1 MRFSKIFLSVFV
13 LGIMLSMGTTNAF
26 GHGLGSEIMLP
37 VMLGSKFVTLE
48 VSSSQI
54 PDTETREFS
63 FNLFD
68 LDTGITL
75 KDVTYFV
82 MVKKG
87 NQQLFEG
94 TFQRDDGILLMH
106 LIPTESKQVSVG
118 EQDAEFVG
126 SFFSP
131 NKIINAESNVFGS
144 GGLYIF
150 KVIITTAESYSNI
163 ISPAIDYDV
172 GVSVPDRT
180 YHDIDDV
187 NFGQQQLSIITY
199 YDLINDDF
207 NYNPTMKKASYSMP
221 FDWSKENIEQTSV
234 MHQEVIVP
242 KTFGDLMV
250 KSLSATINDLPMIN
264 NIITIDDFSN
274 EYRTIHLV
282 LSQNEL
288 LQISEKLQNPNDKIE
303 IAIMPAYDNLPLSTV
318 TGNGQYRIDLSWEPQ
333 NIESDSKTLFMFD
346 IMDIF
351 LIDKLVSVS
360 YDLSIVYDGK
370 KIFEKSGIS
379 SDTKSKQ
386 DKMEFLIPDYV
397 TGPIMLQFENLG
409 GNELANAFLPV
420 VVNRMGNEISIPD
433 WIRNNAGW
441 WATDKIDDS
450 SFLQGIQYLIKEKI
464 MIIPQTGKS
473 SDTDVTQLVP
483 AWVKNNAGWWA
494 EGEIDDKT
502 FVSGIQYL
510 IKVGII
516 KVS

>member
-1 MRFSKIFLSVFV
+1 MRFSIIFLSVFV
-13 LGIMLSMGTTNAF
+13 LGIILSMGITNSF

-37 VMLGSKFVTLE
+37 VTLNSKFVTLE
-48 VSSSQI
+48 VSSTQI

-75 KDVTYFV
+75 KDVTYFIT
-82 MVKKG
+82 VKKG
-87 NQQLFEG
+87 NDQLFEG
-94 TFQRDDGILLMH
+94 TYQRDDGILLMRF
-106 LIPTESKQVSVG
+106 IPTESKQVSV
-118 EQDAEFVG
+118 EERDAEIFG
-126 SFFSP
+126 SLFGP
-131 NKIINAESNVFGS
+131 NKIINAKSNAFES
-144 GGLYIF
+144 GGLYTF

-172 GVSVPDRT
+172 GISVPDRT
-180 YHDIDDV
+180 YHNIDDI

-207 NYNPTMKKASYSMP
+207 NYDPTIKKVSYSIP
-221 FDWSKENIEQTSV
+221 FDWSKENIEQSAV
-234 MHQEVIVP
+234 MHQEIIVP
-242 KTFGDLMV
+242 KIFGDLMV

-264 NIITIDDFSN
+264 NVITIDDFSS

-288 LQISEKLQNPNDKIE
+288 LQISERLQNPNNKME
-303 IAIMPAYDNLPLSTV
+303 IAVMPTRDNLPLSTV
-318 TGNGQYRIDLSWEPQ
+318 TENGQFRINLSWEPQ

-346 IMDIF
+346 IMDVF
-351 LIDKLVSVS
+351 LIDKLVSVN

-370 KIFEKSGIS
+370 KIFEKSDIS
-379 SDTKSKQ
+379 SDTKNKQ
-386 DKMEFLIPDYV
+386 NEIEFLIPDYV
-397 TGPIMLQFENLG
+397 TGPIILQFENLS

-441 WATDKIDDS
+441 WATDKIDNMA
-450 SFLQGIQYLIKEKI
+450 FLQGIQFLIKEKI
-464 MIIPQTGKS
+464 MIIPQTEKL
-473 SDTDVTQLVP
+473 SDTNTAQLVP
-483 AWVKNNAGWWA
+483 VWVKNNAGWWA
-494 EGEIDDKT
+494 GGEIDDKT

>member
-1 MRFSKIFLSVFV
+1 MKFSIIFLSVFV
-13 LGIMLSMGTTNAF
+13 LGIILSMGITNSF

-37 VMLGSKFVTLE
+37 VTLGSKFVTLE
-48 VSSSQI
+48 VSSTQI

-75 KDVTYFV
+75 KDVTYFII
-82 MVKKG
+82 VKKG
-87 NQQLFEG
+87 NEQLFEG
-94 TFQRDDGILLMH
+94 TYQRDDGILLIH
-106 LIPTESKQVSVG
+106 FIPTESKQIIVE
-118 EQDAEFVG
+118 EQDTEIFG
-126 SFFSP
+126 SLFGP
-131 NKIINAESNVFGS
+131 NKIISAKSNTFDS
-144 GGLYIF
+144 GGLYTF

-172 GVSVPDRT
+172 GISVPDRT

-187 NFGQQQLSIITY
+187 NFGQQQLGVITY

-207 NYNPTMKKASYSMP
+207 NYDSTVKKVSYSMP

-264 NIITIDDFSN
+264 NVITIDDFSS
-274 EYRTIHLV
+274 EYRIIHLV

-288 LQISEKLQNPNDKIE
+288 LQVSEKLQNPNDRID
-303 IAIMPAYDNLPLSTV
+303 IAILPTHNNLPLSTV
-318 TGNGQYRIDLSWEPQ
+318 TENGQFRIDMSWEPQ
-333 NIESDSKTLFMFD
+333 NIESGSKTLFMFD

-351 LIDKLVSVS
+351 LIDKLVSVN
-360 YDLSIVYDGK
+360 YDLSIVYDDK
-370 KIFEKSGIS
+370 KIFEKSGTS
-379 SDTKSKQ
+379 SDAKTKQ
-386 DKMEFLIPDYV
+386 DKIEFLIPDYV
-397 TGPIMLQFENLG
+397 TGPITLQFDNLG
-409 GNELANAFLPV
+409 DNELANAFLPV
-420 VVNRMGNEISIPD
+420 VVNRLDNEISIPN

-464 MIIPQTGKS
+464 MLIPQTEKS
-473 SDTDVTQLVP
+473 SNAAQAVP

>member
-1 MRFSKIFLSVFV
+1 MKFSIIFLSVFV
-13 LGIMLSMGTTNAF
+13 LGIILSMGITNSF

-37 VMLGSKFVTLE
+37 VTLNSKFVTLE
-48 VSSSQI
+48 VSSTQI

-75 KDVTYFV
+75 KDVTYFII
-82 MVKKG
+82 VKKG
-87 NQQLFEG
+87 NEQLFEG
-94 TFQRDDGILLMH
+94 TYQRDDGILLIH
-106 LIPTESKQVSVG
+106 FIPTESKQIIVE
-118 EQDAEFVG
+118 EQDTEIFG
-126 SFFSP
+126 SLFGP
-131 NKIINAESNVFGS
+131 NKIISAKSNTFDS
-144 GGLYIF
+144 GGLYTF

-172 GVSVPDRT
+172 GISVPDRT

-187 NFGQQQLSIITY
+187 NFGQQQLGVITY

-207 NYNPTMKKASYSMP
+207 NYDSTVKKVSYSMP

-264 NIITIDDFSN
+264 NVITIDDFSS
-274 EYRTIHLV
+274 EYRIIHLV

-288 LQISEKLQNPNDKIE
+288 LQVSEKLQNPNDRID
-303 IAIMPAYDNLPLSTV
+303 IAILPTHNNLPLSTV
-318 TGNGQYRIDLSWEPQ
+318 TENGQFRIDMSWEPQ
-333 NIESDSKTLFMFD
+333 NIESGSKTLFMFD

-351 LIDKLVSVS
+351 LIDKLVSVN
-360 YDLSIVYDGK
+360 YDLSIVYDDK
-370 KIFEKSGIS
+370 KIFEKSGTS
-379 SDTKSKQ
+379 SDAKTKQ
-386 DKMEFLIPDYV
+386 DKIEFLIPDYV
-397 TGPIMLQFENLG
+397 TGPITLQFDNLG
-409 GNELANAFLPV
+409 DNELANAFLPV
-420 VVNRMGNEISIPD
+420 VVNRLDNEISIPN

-464 MIIPQTGKS
+464 MLIPQTEKS
-473 SDTDVTQLVP
+473 SNAAQAVP

>member
-13 LGIMLSMGTTNAF
+13 LGIILSMGITNVF

-37 VMLGSKFVTLE
+37 VILGSKFVTLE

-87 NQQLFEG
+87 NDQLFEG
-94 TFQRDDGILLMH
+94 TYQRDDGILLMRF
-106 LIPTESKQVSVG
+106 IPTELKQVSVE
-118 EQDAEFVG
+118 EQDAEIFG
-126 SFFSP
+126 SFFGP
-131 NKIINAESNVFGS
+131 NKIINAKSNAFDS
-144 GGLYIF
+144 GGLYTF

-172 GVSVPDRT
+172 GVSIPDRT

-187 NFGQQQLSIITY
+187 NFGQQQLDVITY

-207 NYNPTMKKASYSMP
+207 NYDPTVKKVSYSMP

-333 NIESDSKTLFMFD
+333 NIESGSKTLFMFD

-379 SDTKSKQ
+379 SDVKTKQ
-386 DKMEFLIPDYV
+386 DKIEFLIPDYV
-397 TGPIMLQFENLG
+397 TGPITLQFENLG
-409 GNELANAFLPV
+409 DNELANAFLPV
-420 VVNRMGNEISIPD
+420 VVNRLDNEISIPV

-464 MIIPQTGKS
+464 MLIPQTEKS
-473 SDTDVTQLVP
+473 PDTDPAQSVP

-494 EGEIDDKT
+494 GGEIDDKT